1 VAATLLTMPWLLAA
15 TDARF
20 VVLADQSKVAPR
32 LQGSC
37 GASLRPWLETHPATA
52 DAYLRAIIASLTWM
66 HLPASRPALRTHLR
80 ERYGIADRQAD
91 AVCDAFLDPASG
103 WPPSA
108 RIDPVGMELVCA
120 LRGETDAPPLASPA
134 SYYTLDPYA
143 RVLGSSL
150 LGAEL

>member
-1 VAATLLTMPWLLAA
+1 
-15 TDARF
+15 
-20 VVLADQSKVAPR
+20 VVLAEQSKVAPR

-37 GASLRPWLETHPATA
+37 GASLRPWLADHPETA
-52 DAYLRAIIASLTWM
+52 DGYLRAIVAALTWLY
-66 HLPASRPALRTHLR
+66 LPASRPDVRTHIR
-80 ERYGIADRQAD
+80 ERYGIGDRQAD

-108 RIDPVGMELVCA
+108 MIDPIGMELVCA
-120 LRGETDAPPLASPA
+120 LRGETDAPALASPA